1 MLLLEQ
7 DAKELLAIQ
16 GIPIPGAIRLAQVP
30 AVGPVEDGGKS
41 GPWIVKPQ
49 ILSAAAASAASAVI
63 ATTNE
68 EVAAAAA
75 AMLNNTIGG
84 QTVRSVLVE
93 RQMTARGAAYLSF
106 RCDPQSAGIRI
117 GLRAGDAALLSE
129 TVAPDPTAVIACVN
143 RLSASLPVEAR
154 ACVVEAGRMLA
165 PLYFG
170 YEAALLEI
178 DPLTILP
185 DGTWAVGDVR
195 LAIDE
200 NALFR
205 HPELVSL
212 VDRRDYAY
220 GDVRRLRAQGID
232 LRVLDPGGTIAAI
245 AVGAGHCA
253 CLLDEMM
260 ARGLRPHSFMDA
272 GPAALD
278 GAPERLC
285 AAIDW
290 LEEAASLRCVLLAA
304 GDGAVDL
311 AAFAGQLAAALA
323 QRPGFATPV
332 VVRLAGAGA
341 GAAGAILQQAYTHA
355 DLEPD
360 IGAALDRAA
369 AHAAGTPG

>member
-16 GIPIPGAIRLAQVP
+16 GIPVPGAVRLAQIP
-30 AVGPVEDGGKS
+30 AVGEIEDGGKS

-49 ILSAAAASAASAVI
+49 VLSASAANAANAVL
-63 ATTNE
+63 AKTNE

-75 AMLNNTIGG
+75 GLLNNTIDG
-84 QTVRSVLVE
+84 QVVRSVLVE
-93 RQMTARGAAYLSF
+93 RQMASRGTAYLSF
-106 RCDPQSAGIRI
+106 RCDPPSAGIRI
-117 GLRAGDAALLSE
+117 GIRAGDAALLSE

-143 RLSASLPVEAR
+143 RLSASLAVDAR
-154 ACVVEAGRMLA
+154 ACVAEAGRMLA

-185 DGTWAVGDVR
+185 DGSWAVGDVR

-212 VDRRDYAY
+212 VERRDDAY
-220 GDVRRLRAQGID
+220 GDVRRLRAHGID
-232 LRVLDPGGTIAAI
+232 HRILDPGGTVAAI
-245 AVGAGHCA
+245 APGAGLCA
-253 CLLDEMM
+253 CMLDEMI
-260 ARGLRPHSFMDA
+260 ARGMRPHSFMDA
-272 GPAALD
+272 AAAALD

-290 LEEAASLRCVLLAA
+290 LEEAASLRCVLVAA
-304 GDGAVDL
+304 GDGDADL
-311 AAFAGQLAAALA
+311 AAFAAQLAAALA
-323 QRPGFATPV
+323 LRPGFATPLV
-332 VVRLAGAGA
+332 ARLAGAGA
-341 GAAGAILQQAYTHA
+341 GAAGAILQQAYEHV

-360 IGAALDRAA
+360 LGAALDRVEAR
-369 AHAAGTPG
+369 AAGKPG